1 MNRMQLICVVLSI
14 GLIGPA
20 SRGDV
25 ADRVAELTAQV
36 AKLTAEIEALKAENA
51 ELKQKLAEK
60 EKGAAGKTEAAATMT
75 FALGEMAKLGAYQYH
90 VPEGWTYQGVKNN
103 TLGALYRSPDKAGV
117 ILVVVRPKGAAP
129 IEVQAKYGQS
139 IVQKLKEDFLKN
151 KTEVIEPPAVVPD
164 PRFYLKVHERIK
176 VKEKVAD
183 QTHAYLMPGKDM
195 IELSVITTAEA
206 SDQVAATQRL
216 AEDVLMSFAPA
227 GK

>member
-1 MNRMQLICVVLSI
+1 MGRMPLICVVLSL
-14 GLIGPA
+14 GLLAPA
-20 SRGDV
+20 SSRGDV

-36 AKLTAEIEALKAENA
+36 AKLTAEIETLKAENA
-51 ELKQKLAEK
+51 ALKQKLAET
-60 EKGAAGKTEAAATMT
+60 APS
-75 FALGEMAKLGAYQYH
+75 FALGETAKLGAYQYRT
-90 VPEGWTYQGVKNN
+90 PEGWTYQGVKNN

-129 IEVQAKYGQS
+129 MEVQAKYGQN
-139 IVQKLKEDFLKN
+139 IVQKLKEDFLKA
-151 KTEVIEPPAVVPD
+151 KTEVVEPPAVIPD

-183 QTHAYLMPGKDM
+183 QSHIYLMPGKDM

-206 SDQVAATQRL
+206 SDQVAATQKL
-216 AEDVLMSFAPA
+216 AEDVLMSFGPA